1 MSINF
6 ELPQSQE
13 DIAKAAFQ
21 STVAPLQEAFT
32 KEQEALE
39 ERLGTRGIAF
49 GGAGRDIRLEQL
61 GQQTKEIGRIAQ
73 GIGAQLGQSAMDQ
86 AFAAAESAKSRKF
99 QGDESA
105 LERETRE
112 LMQKRGIAAE
122 KDILKLQQVF
132 TKGEREAIEKFQ
144 TGERL
149 GAETFTKGEREAIEK
164 FQTGEREAIEKFQ
177 TGERLGAETFT
188 KTEREAIQAFTTSE
202 REAMEAFETLT
213 QEDQQAFLKA
223 EAETDRVLKKF
234 LANEQLTSEEERFY
248 ANIDFN
254 VEQNELNRSLQKFLA
269 GEQISSAEKMQLLE
283 QQWKTAENSYDRTL
297 KTALTDKQL
306 NFEKENRDLQLI
318 ASGNITGD
326 AANQLITSILGSG
339 VSMTSDQQVEFAQM
353 AQMAGLSVKDFGKM
367 KARIGEEQWKL
378 INEDPSQFIDD
389 PVKNRTIAIGT
400 ALLSTGEDDDL
411 NKGLDILVDQ
421 GAITQDIADKIKE
434 EPEVIIKY
442 VPSGLSGTFGGPTSS
457 SDLSGGVM

>member
-105 LERETRE
+105 LERATRE

-132 TKGEREAIEKFQ
+132 TK
-144 TGERL
+144 
-149 GAETFTKGEREAIEK
+149 
-164 FQTGEREAIEKFQ
+164 GEREAIEKFQ